1 MLSLTGMCKAI
12 ILDLDGTVYRGD
24 NEVPGAAACIRML
37 RERGLRILF
46 VTNRS
51 NRLPSVVAAQLRGYG
66 IDCADSD
73 VLTSAQATAAFLPQR
88 SSVYCIGEEGLLLA
102 LQAAGHTLTDH
113 APDAVVVGFDR
124 EFSFRK
130 LEKACRMIN
139 AGARFVATNPDCAL
153 KLDDGLSP
161 GTGALV
167 AAIQAGCG
175 QAPLLIGKPERHIVD
190 MALRHLDLPA
200 AEVVMVGDNLD
211 TDIAA
216 GNAAG
221 TPTALLL
228 TGISSRQDA
237 GRSRWQPTWI
247 ADTFAELGAILT
259 R

>member
-1 MLSLTGMCKAI
+1 MLSINGMCKAI
-12 ILDLDGTVYRGD
+12 IFDLDGTVYRGN
-24 NEVPGAAACIRML
+24 NEVPGASTCIRML
-37 RERGLRILF
+37 RERGMRILF

-51 NRLPSVVAAQLRGYG
+51 NRVPGVVAAQLRGYG

-73 VLTSAQATAAFLPQR
+73 VLTSAQATAAFLPR
-88 SSVYCIGEEGLLLA
+88 GSVYCIGEEGLLLA

-113 APDAVVVGFDR
+113 APDVVIVGFDR
-124 EFSFRK
+124 EFSYRK
-130 LEKACRMIN
+130 LEQACRMIN
-139 AGARFVATNPDCAL
+139 AGARFVATNPDRAL

-161 GTGALV
+161 GTGAIV
-167 AAIQAGCG
+167 AAIQVGCD
-175 QAPLLIGKPERHIVD
+175 QAPLMIGKPERHIVD
-190 MALRHLDLPA
+190 MALRQLQLPPT
-200 AEVVMVGDNLD
+200 EVLMVGDNLD

-221 TPTALLL
+221 TLTALLL

-237 GRSRWQPTWI
+237 AQSRWKPTLI